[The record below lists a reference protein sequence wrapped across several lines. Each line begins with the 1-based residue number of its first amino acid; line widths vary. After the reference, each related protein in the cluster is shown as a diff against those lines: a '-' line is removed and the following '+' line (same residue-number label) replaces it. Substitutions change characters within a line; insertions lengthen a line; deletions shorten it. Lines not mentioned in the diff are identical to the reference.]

1 MFSAIPP
8 DELSSDRLP
17 WVTWSVVA
25 ACAAGAIAT
34 AAGFDV
40 EAAKLG
46 VDPGAL
52 SPQGF
57 AGYWLFS
64 EGFLHMLVTGVLL
77 LALGPHLEALWG
89 AKIYAG
95 FLAVTAL
102 FSAAVYAG
110 IGAAGRPLVGASALV
125 AAGIAALL
133 TRHGLGSLRTF
144 VLIPGSDASFEAP
157 VYASLG
163 AWFAGEVLLTA
174 TSTGSGPTRG
184 LGTIVPIAGALC
196 GIAASLAAR
205 KWQLEEPLE
214 TGGPRGHPALAAA
227 QAARDAGRPSAAVGI
242 LEPAVRARPQD
253 AELVRALCDAACAA
267 DEASRAAEPLR
278 RFIHEQIRLGETS
291 AAAAF
296 WRAFGTR
303 VPSVKL
309 DPRTALP
316 LAEALAA
323 AGDRP
328 LAGRVLRDALAASPR
343 LSPGVALRFAEVAA
357 PLHRETALRA
367 GKIALAAEGLDEAK
381 RAKLAARIAALEA
394 SGPSEGEG
402 DRESD
407 LESDLD
413 LATQGAPA
421 SPTRAPT
428 KAKAK
433 PKPAERVLDV
443 ELDPMYAGAGERPS
457 ELPPAVEKAAVF
469 ELSADGDKVSGDEQD
484 YSLALPDTDPIL
496 PADEDDGARDAFG
509 TAGPGTDLSSDV
521 AEPPAAEA
529 PATAAP
535 PATEATPEAEVPD
548 DAHIDE
554 AAFAAADG
562 PRFHELKC
570 IDAVPIALDDSG
582 LSLRNGPQVDLAR
595 IDGIAV
601 GAVHGIAAKPVI
613 LVDLLLNWTEISDA
627 PLRTVRLRS
636 DQFDP
641 RTLFPGAGGGL
652 EAFRALL
659 ETLHERAG
667 AAPLPDAAAA
677 RGRPFKMFPNLAQ
690 YEREV
695 LQVER

>member
-1 MFSAIPP
+1 MFSAIPH

-17 WVTWSVVA
+17 WVTWSLVA

-40 EAAKLG
+40 QGARLG

-57 AGYWLFS
+57 ACYWLFS
-64 EGFLHMLVTGVLL
+64 ESLLHALVTGALL
-77 LALGPHLEALWG
+77 LALGPHLQALWG

-95 FLAVTAL
+95 FLALSAL
-102 FSAAVYAG
+102 LSAAVYAA
-110 IGAAGRPLVGASALV
+110 IGAQGRPLVGASGLV
-125 AAGIAALL
+125 TAAIAALI
-133 TRHGLGSLRTF
+133 TRHGMASLRTW
-144 VLIPGSDASFEAP
+144 LLLPGSDASFELP
-157 VYASLG
+157 VYAPLG
-163 AWFAGEVLLTA
+163 AWFVGEVLLTA
-174 TSTGSGPTRG
+174 TDAGSGPTRG
-184 LGTIVPIAGALC
+184 LGAIVPIAGALC
-196 GIAASLAAR
+196 GIGSALAAR

-214 TGGPRGHPALAAA
+214 AGEARSHPALAAA

-253 AELVRALCDAACAA
+253 AELVRALCDAACTA

-278 RFIHEQIRLGETS
+278 RFIHEQVRVGETS

-303 VPSVKL
+303 VPSVRL

-328 LAGRVLRDALAASPR
+328 LAARMLRDALAASPR
-343 LSPGVALRFAEVAA
+343 MSPGVAMRFAEVAA

-381 RAKLAARIAALEA
+381 RAKLASRVAALEA
-394 SGPSEGEG
+394 SGTS
-402 DRESD
+402 ESD
-407 LESDLD
+407 SELD
-413 LATQGAPA
+413 LELARPPAAPA
-421 SPTRAPT
+421 IRA
-428 KAKAK
+428 AAK
-433 PKPAERVLDV
+433 PKPMERVLDV

-457 ELPPAVEKAAVF
+457 ELPPPVEKAAVF
-469 ELSADGDKVSGDEQD
+469 ELSADGSKVSGDEQD
-484 YSLALPDTDPIL
+484 LSLSLPDTDPIL
-496 PADEDDGARDAFG
+496 PANDEDSARDAFG

-521 AEPPAAEA
+521 AEPAA
-529 PATAAP
+529 PAQPPKPP
-535 PATEATPEAEVPD
+535 PARVATMEADIP

-562 PRFHELKC
+562 ARFHELKC
-570 IDAVPIALDDSG
+570 VEAVPVALDDSG
-582 LSLRNGPQVDLAR
+582 LSLRNGPQVDFTR
-595 IDGIAV
+595 VDGIAV
-601 GAVHGIAAKPVI
+601 AAVHGIAAKPVI

-659 ETLHERAG
+659 DALHGRVG

-677 RGRPFKMFPNLAQ
+677 RGRPFKMFPSLAQ

>member
-1 MFSAIPP
+1 MFSAIPQ
-8 DELSSDRLP
+8 DELSPDRLP
-17 WVTWSVVA
+17 WVTWSMVA
-25 ACAAGAIAT
+25 ACLAGAIAT
-34 AAGFDV
+34 AAGVDV
-40 EAAKLG
+40 EAARLG

-52 SPQGF
+52 SARGF
-57 AGYWLFS
+57 ASYWLFS
-64 EGFLHMLVTGVLL
+64 ESSLHALVTAALL

-89 AKIYAG
+89 SKIYAG
-95 FLAVTAL
+95 FLALTAL
-102 FSAAVYAG
+102 VCAAVYAA
-110 IGAAGRPLVGASALV
+110 IGAQGRSLVGASGLV
-125 AAGIAALL
+125 AAGIAALI
-133 TRHGLGSLRTF
+133 TRHGTGSLRTW
-144 VLIPGSDASFEAP
+144 LLLPGSDASFELP
-157 VYASLG
+157 VLASLG

-196 GIAASLAAR
+196 GIASALAAR

-214 TGGPRGHPALAAA
+214 ASEARGHPALAAA

-267 DEASRAAEPLR
+267 DEPSRAAEPLR

-328 LAGRVLRDALAASPR
+328 LAARVLRDALAASPR
-343 LSPGVALRFAEVAA
+343 MSPGVALRFAEVAA

-394 SGPSEGEG
+394 SGPSESES
-402 DRESD
+402 ESD
-407 LESDLD
+407 LE
-413 LATQGAPA
+413 LATPTPAPA
-421 SPTRAPT
+421 RTP
-428 KAKAK
+428 AK
-433 PKPAERVLDV
+433 PTSKPMPMERVLDV
-443 ELDPMYAGAGERPS
+443 ELDPMYAGAGQRPS
-457 ELPPAVEKAAVF
+457 ELPPAVEKPAVF
-469 ELSADGDKVSGDEQD
+469 GLSADGSKVSGDEQD
-484 YSLALPDTDPIL
+484 LSLGLPDTDPIL
-496 PADEDDGARDAFG
+496 PADDDSARDAFG

-521 AEPPAAEA
+521 AEPRAAAALAAEETPA
-529 PATAAP
+529 SVATA
-535 PATEATPEAEVPD
+535 EADVPG
-548 DAHIDE
+548 DAHIDD
-554 AAFAAADG
+554 AAFAAAEG

-570 IDAVPIALDDSG
+570 IEAVPLALDDSS
-582 LSLRNGPQVDLAR
+582 LSLRNGPQVDLSR
-595 IDGIAV
+595 VDGIAV

-613 LVDLLLNWTEISDA
+613 LVDLLLNWTEISDT

-641 RTLFPGAGGGL
+641 RVLFPAAGGGL

-659 ETLHERAG
+659 DALHERAG

-677 RGRPFKMFPNLAQ
+677 RGRPFKMFSNLAQ

>member
-1 MFSAIPP
+1 MFSAIPT

-25 ACAAGAIAT
+25 ACAAGAIAA

-52 SPQGF
+52 SAQGF

-64 EGFLHMLVTGVLL
+64 EGFLHTLVTGALL

-89 AKIYAG
+89 SKVYAG
-95 FLAVTAL
+95 FLALTVL

-133 TRHGLGSLRTF
+133 TRHGMGSLRTWM
-144 VLIPGSDASFEAP
+144 LIPGSDASFEMP
-157 VYASLG
+157 VYAALG
-163 AWFAGEVLLTA
+163 AWFVGEVLMTA

-184 LGTIVPIAGALC
+184 LGPIVTIAGALC
-196 GIAASLAAR
+196 GIASSLAAQ

-214 TGGPRGHPALAAA
+214 VGGARGHPALAAA

-278 RFIHEQIRLGETS
+278 RFIQEQVRLGETS

-303 VPSVKL
+303 VPSVRL

-357 PLHRETALRA
+357 PLHCETALRA

-394 SGPSEGEG
+394 AGPSES
-402 DRESD
+402 ESD
-407 LESDLD
+407 GESDLD
-413 LATQGAPA
+413 LVAPA
-421 SPTRAPT
+421 AAPPTRAQ
-428 KAKAK
+428 AKAK
-433 PKPAERVLDV
+433 PTPKRTERVLDV

-457 ELPPAVEKAAVF
+457 ELPPVVEKAAVF
-469 ELSADGDKVSGDEQD
+469 ELSADGSKVSGEEQQD
-484 YSLALPDTDPIL
+484 LSLSLPDTDPIL
-496 PADEDDGARDAFG
+496 PADEGDDARDAFG

-521 AEPPAAEA
+521 AEPPAAA
-529 PATAAP
+529 PAAAALP
-535 PATEATPEAEVPD
+535 VGEAAREADVPG

-570 IDAVPIALDDSG
+570 IEAVPVALDDSG
-582 LSLRNGPQVDLAR
+582 LSLRNGAQVDLAR
-595 IDGIAV
+595 VDGIAV

-641 RTLFPGAGGGL
+641 RTLFPGAGAGI

-659 ETLHERAG
+659 DALHERAG

>member
-1 MFSAIPP
+1 MFSAIPH
-8 DELSSDRLP
+8 DELSTDRLP

-25 ACAAGAIAT
+25 ACAVGAIAS
-34 AAGFDV
+34 AAGLDI
-40 EAAKLG
+40 EGARLG

-52 SPQGF
+52 SAQGF
-57 AGYWLFS
+57 ASYWLFS
-64 EGFLHMLVTGVLL
+64 ETLLHALVTGALM

-89 AKIYAG
+89 AKLYAAFLALTALASAAIYA
-95 FLAVTAL
+95 L
-102 FSAAVYAG
+102 
-110 IGAAGRPLVGASALV
+110 IGAQGRPLVGASGLV
-125 AAGIAALL
+125 AAGIAAVV
-133 TRHGLGSLRTF
+133 TRHGMGSLRTW
-144 VLIPGSDASFEAP
+144 LLLPGSDASFELP
-157 VYASLG
+157 VYAPLG
-163 AWFAGEVLLTA
+163 AWFVGEVLMTA
-174 TSTGSGPTRG
+174 TATGSGPTRG
-184 LGTIVPIAGALC
+184 VGTIVPIAGALC
-196 GIAASLAAR
+196 GVASALAAR
-205 KWQLEEPLE
+205 RWQLEEPLE
-214 TGGPRGHPALAAA
+214 AGEPRGHPALAAA
-227 QAARDAGRPSAAVGI
+227 QAARDAGRPSAAVRL

-381 RAKLAARIAALEA
+381 RAKLVARIAALEA
-394 SGPSEGEG
+394 SPETPS
-402 DRESD
+402 DP
-407 LESDLD
+407 ESDLD
-413 LATQGAPA
+413 LATDLATRT
-421 SPTRAPT
+421 PTRRPAVARTP
-428 KAKAK
+428 AK
-433 PKPAERVLDV
+433 PKKPIEHVLDV

-457 ELPPAVEKAAVF
+457 ELPPPVEKAAVF
-469 ELSADGDKVSGDEQD
+469 TMSADGSKVSGDEQED
-484 YSLALPDTDPIL
+484 LSLSLPDTDPIL
-496 PADEDDGARDAFG
+496 PADDGDARDVFG

-521 AEPPAAEA
+521 AEPAPPVEAAEA
-529 PATAAP
+529 SPIR
-535 PATEATPEAEVPD
+535 EATPEADVANRD
-548 DAHIDE
+548 DSHIDE
-554 AAFAAADG
+554 AVFAAADG

-570 IDAVPIALDDSG
+570 IEGVPVALDESG
-582 LSLRNGPQVDLAR
+582 LSLRNGPQVDLSR
-595 IDGIAV
+595 VDGIAV
-601 GAVHGIAAKPVI
+601 GAVQGIAAKPVI
-613 LVDLLLNWTEISDA
+613 LVDLLLNWTEIADA

-641 RTLFPGAGGGL
+641 RTLSPGAGGGL

-659 ETLHERAG
+659 EALHERAG

-677 RGRPFKMFPNLAQ
+677 RGRPFKMFPSLAQ

>member
-25 ACAAGAIAT
+25 ACAAGAIAA

-52 SPQGF
+52 SPHGF
-57 AGYWLFS
+57 AAYWLFS
-64 EGFLHMLVTGVLL
+64 EGFLHMLVTGALL

-89 AKIYAG
+89 SKIYAG
-95 FLAVTAL
+95 FLALTAL
-102 FSAAVYAG
+102 LSAAVYAA
-110 IGAAGRPLVGASALV
+110 IGTAGRPLVGASALV
-125 AAGIAALL
+125 AAGIAALI
-133 TRHGLGSLRTF
+133 TRHGLGSLRTWM
-144 VLIPGSDASFEAP
+144 LIPGSDVSFELP

-184 LGTIVPIAGALC
+184 LGLVVPIAGALC

-205 KWQLEEPLE
+205 KWQLEEPVE
-214 TGGPRGHPALAAA
+214 TGGARAHPALAAA

-242 LEPAVRARPQD
+242 LEPAVRSRPQD

-394 SGPSEGEG
+394 SGPSESET
-402 DRESD
+402 ES
-407 LESDLD
+407 ETGSDLD
-413 LATQGAPA
+413 LATDLATPA
-421 SPTRAPT
+421 AADPPPRTTGKPRPA
-428 KAKAK
+428 
-433 PKPAERVLDV
+433 PKPREHVLDV
-443 ELDPMYAGAGERPS
+443 ELDPMYAGAGQRPS
-457 ELPPAVEKAAVF
+457 ELPPVVEKAAVF
-469 ELSADGDKVSGDEQD
+469 ELSADGSKVSGDEPQD
-484 YSLALPDTDPIL
+484 LSLSLPDTDPIL
-496 PADEDDGARDAFG
+496 PADEDDSARDAFG
-509 TAGPGTDLSSDV
+509 SAGPGTDLSSD
-521 AEPPAAEA
+521 AS
-529 PATAAP
+529 
-535 PATEATPEAEVPD
+535 D
-548 DAHIDE
+548 GAHIDE

-562 PRFHELKC
+562 ARFHELKC
-570 IDAVPIALDDSG
+570 IEGVPVALDDSG

-595 IDGIAV
+595 VDGIGV
-601 GAVHGIAAKPVI
+601 GAVQGIAAKPVI

-659 ETLHERAG
+659 EALHERAG

-695 LQVER
+695 LQVEH